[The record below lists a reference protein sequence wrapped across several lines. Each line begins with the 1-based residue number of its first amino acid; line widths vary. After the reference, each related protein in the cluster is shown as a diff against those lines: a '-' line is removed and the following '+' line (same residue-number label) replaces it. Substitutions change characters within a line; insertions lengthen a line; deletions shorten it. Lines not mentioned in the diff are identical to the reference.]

1 MNRQQLI
8 TRFTLRALSHTQL
21 SVNHLRL
28 KESAVLMPLIERDN
42 EMVLL
47 LTKRSPHL
55 RHHPGQIS
63 FPGGKFDEDD
73 SDLKYTAMRE
83 TYEELGIG
91 DSDIELFGELPHHDT
106 ITGFRIKPYIGFVK
120 SSVDF
125 TVNDGEVSEI
135 IEVPV
140 REFLSNPQHFILP
153 IARPQI
159 KVDVYFKPCQGHAI
173 WGATAAI
180 IEQFRLL
187 LED

>member
-8 TRFTLRALSHTQL
+8 TRFNLRVLSHTQL
-21 SVNHLRL
+21 SVKHLRL
-28 KESAVLMPLIERDN
+28 KRSAVLLPLIERDN
-42 EMVLL
+42 EMVLV

-63 FPGGKFDEDD
+63 FPGGKFDQEDG
-73 SDLKYTAMRE
+73 DLRYTAKRE
-83 TYEELGIG
+83 TFEELGIG
-91 DSDIELFGELPHHDT
+91 ASDIELFGELPYHDT
-106 ITGFRIKPYIGFVK
+106 ITGFRIKPYIAFVK
-120 SSVDF
+120 NDVDF

-140 REFLSNPQHFILP
+140 KEFLSNPRHFILP
-153 IARPQI
+153 IVRPQI